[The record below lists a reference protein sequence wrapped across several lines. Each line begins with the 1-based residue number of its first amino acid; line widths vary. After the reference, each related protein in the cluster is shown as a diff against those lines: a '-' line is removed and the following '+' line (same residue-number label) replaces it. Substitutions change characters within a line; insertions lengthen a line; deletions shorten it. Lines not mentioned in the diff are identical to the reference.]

1 MGESANA
8 SASANAGTSAP
19 STGTNWVGNSTT
31 AIGGLTTAWGQFSA
45 GRANQRLARINAAD
59 ARRQAAESLQAGQF
73 ASNRVLSQQGQ
84 EQGAMKA
91 AQAGG
96 GTVVGAGTS
105 GIAQASARAGSN
117 MDRLLIQLNA
127 RRQAY
132 GYQSKAAL
140 ARYEG
145 DQATRAGALSGL
157 QTIMGAG
164 NKLWENSAKA
174 DDLTKGP
181 VGYGGGQN
189 LEGVDGPETLLNTGD
204 DAWQNADHQ
213 NQLRFA

>member
-8 SASANAGTSAP
+8 SASAKAGTSAP

-45 GRANQRLARINAAD
+45 GRANQRLARINAAG

-73 ASNRVLSQQGQ
+73 SANRVLSQQGQ
-84 EQGAMKA
+84 EHGAMKA

-105 GIAQASARAGSN
+105 GLAQASARAGSN
-117 MDRLLIQLNA
+117 MDRFLIQLNA

-132 GYQSKAAL
+132 GYQSKAAVDL
-140 ARYEG
+140 FEG
-145 DQATRAGALSGL
+145 KQTQVAGDL
-157 QTIMGAG
+157 GA
-164 NKLWENSAKA
+164 A
-174 DDLTKGP
+174 
-181 VGYGGGQN
+181 
-189 LEGVDGPETLLNTGD
+189 ETLLNTGD
-204 DAWQNADHQ
+204 KLWQNADHAHR
-213 NQLRFA
+213 LEFA